1 MTDEQKKWY
10 RVNLSITAAEMRLL
24 WKIGVQLME
33 RTETAPPSIGRLIRL
48 CIIESARARGLDTDK
63 E

>member
-10 RVNLSITAAEMRLL
+10 RVNLSVTAAEMRLL
-24 WKIGVQLME
+24 WQIGVQLME

-48 CIIESARARGLDTDK
+48 CIIEAARARGLETTK